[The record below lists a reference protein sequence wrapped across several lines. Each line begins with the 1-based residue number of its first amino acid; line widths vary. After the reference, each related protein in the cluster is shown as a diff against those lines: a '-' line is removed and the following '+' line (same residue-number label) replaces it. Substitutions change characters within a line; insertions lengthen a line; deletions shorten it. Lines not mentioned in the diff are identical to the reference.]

1 MKHGK
6 RILGLV
12 GVAVG
17 LIFVVL
23 LSGCGNS
30 VAQQE
35 KEYKAQWTQVMDKFE
50 VRVTSDDKT
59 ANDLAGKNDIVGLRN
74 LINSRETSVSDV
86 LAQVL
91 KLDPPEKYQRV
102 QITTLYY
109 LMALEDQLKAQND
122 VNDAVLAGNPTTDLK
137 TISDG
142 YTKRAQGSGQELAL
156 ELKKADMTI
165 GTGKTPKSSTPKSST
180 PTSTTPSK

>member
-30 VAQQE
+30 TAQQE
-35 KEYKAQWTQVMDKFE
+35 QQYKQQWTQVMNKFE
-50 VRVTSDDKT
+50 TRVTSDDTK
-59 ANDLAGKNDIVGLRN
+59 ANDLATKNDIVGLRS
-74 LINSRETSVSDV
+74 LINSRLANVNDV

-142 YTKRAQGSGQELAL
+142 CTKRAQGSGQELAL
-156 ELKKADMTI
+156 ELKKANLTV
-165 GTGKTPKSSTPKSST
+165 GTPSPSKPSSSTPKS
-180 PTSTTPSK
+180 TTPSK

>member
-30 VAQQE
+30 TAQQE
-35 KEYKAQWTQVMDKFE
+35 QQYKQQWTQVMNKFE
-50 VRVTSDDKT
+50 TRVTSDDTK
-59 ANDLAGKNDIVGLRN
+59 ANDLATKNDIVGLRS
-74 LINSRETSVSDV
+74 LINSRLANVNDV

-122 VNDAVLAGNPTTDLK
+122 VNDAALAGNPTTDLK

-156 ELKKADMTI
+156 ELKKANLTV
-165 GTGKTPKSSTPKSST
+165 GTPSPSKPSSSTPKS
-180 PTSTTPSK
+180 TTPSK

>member
-1 MKHGK
+1 M
-6 RILGLV
+6 
-12 GVAVG
+12 
-17 LIFVVL
+17 VL

-30 VAQQE
+30 TAQQE
-35 KEYKAQWTQVMDKFE
+35 QQYKQQWTQVMNKFE
-50 VRVTSDDKT
+50 TRVTSDDTK
-59 ANDLAGKNDIVGLRN
+59 ANDLATKNDIVGLRS
-74 LINSRETSVSDV
+74 LINSRLANVNDV

-122 VNDAVLAGNPTTDLK
+122 VNDAALAGNPTTDLK

-156 ELKKADMTI
+156 ELKKANLTV
-165 GTGKTPKSSTPKSST
+165 GTPSPSKPSSSTPKS
-180 PTSTTPSK
+180 TTPSK

>member
-30 VAQQE
+30 TAQQE
-35 KEYKAQWTQVMDKFE
+35 QQYKQQWTQVMNKFE
-50 VRVTSDDKT
+50 TRVTSDDTK
-59 ANDLAGKNDIVGLRN
+59 ANDLATKNDIVGLRS
-74 LINSRETSVSDV
+74 LINSRLANVNDV

-102 QITTLYY
+102 QITTTQD
-109 LMALEDQLKAQND
+109 MNA
-122 VNDAVLAGNPTTDLK
+122 
-137 TISDG
+137 
-142 YTKRAQGSGQELAL
+142 
-156 ELKKADMTI
+156 KKA
-165 GTGKTPKSSTPKSST
+165 GARCWWPA
-180 PTSTTPSK
+180 TSVVSPLSRWTQVRQSGPISRHRSAPWR

>member
-1 MKHGK
+1 
-6 RILGLV
+6 
-12 GVAVG
+12 VG
-17 LIFVVL
+17 LIFGVL
-23 LSGCGNS
+23 LSGGGNS
-30 VAQQE
+30 TAQQE
-35 KEYKAQWTQVMDKFE
+35 QQYKQQWTQVMNKFE
-50 VRVTSDDKT
+50 TRVTSDDTK
-59 ANDLAGKNDIVGLRN
+59 ANDLATKNDIVGLRS
-74 LINSRETSVSDV
+74 LINSRLANVNDV

-122 VNDAVLAGNPTTDLK
+122 VNDAALAGNPTTDLK

-156 ELKKADMTI
+156 ELKKANLTV
-165 GTGKTPKSSTPKSST
+165 GTPSPSKPSSSTPKS
-180 PTSTTPSK
+180 TTPSK

>member
-1 MKHGK
+1 MK
-6 RILGLV
+6 RNLGLV

-23 LSGCGNS
+23 LTGCGNS

-35 KEYKAQWTQVMDKFE
+35 KEYKEQWTQVVNKFE
-50 VRVTSDDKT
+50 SRVTSDDKK
-59 ANDLAGKNDIVGLRN
+59 ANDLVGKNDIVGLRT
-74 LINSRETSVSDV
+74 LVASRLANVNDV
-86 LAQVL
+86 MAQVF
-91 KLDPPEKYQRV
+91 KLDPPKEYQRV

-122 VNDAVLAGNPTTDLK
+122 VNDAVLSGNPTTDLK
-137 TISDG
+137 TILDG
-142 YTKRAQGSGQELAL
+142 YTKRTQLAGQELGL

-165 GTGKTPKSSTPKSST
+165 GGVAPKSNSSTPKS
-180 PTSTTPSK
+180 TTPSSK

>member
-30 VAQQE
+30 TAQQE
-35 KEYKAQWTQVMDKFE
+35 QQYKQQWTQVMNKFE
-50 VRVTSDDKT
+50 TRVTSDDTK
-59 ANDLAGKNDIVGLRN
+59 ANDLATKNDIVGLRS
-74 LINSRETSVSDV
+74 LINSRLANVNDV

-156 ELKKADMTI
+156 ELKKANLTV
-165 GTGKTPKSSTPKSST
+165 GTPSPSKPSSSTPKS
-180 PTSTTPSK
+180 TTPSK

>member
-1 MKHGK
+1 M
-6 RILGLV
+6 
-12 GVAVG
+12 
-17 LIFVVL
+17 
-23 LSGCGNS
+23 N
-30 VAQQE
+30 
-35 KEYKAQWTQVMDKFE
+35 KFE
-50 VRVTSDDKT
+50 TRVTSDDTK
-59 ANDLAGKNDIVGLRN
+59 ANDLATKNDIVGLRS
-74 LINSRETSVSDV
+74 LINSRLANVNDV

-122 VNDAVLAGNPTTDLK
+122 VNDAALAGNQTTDLK

-156 ELKKADMTI
+156 ELKKANLTV
-165 GTGKTPKSSTPKSST
+165 GTPSPSKPSSSTPKS
-180 PTSTTPSK
+180 TTPSK